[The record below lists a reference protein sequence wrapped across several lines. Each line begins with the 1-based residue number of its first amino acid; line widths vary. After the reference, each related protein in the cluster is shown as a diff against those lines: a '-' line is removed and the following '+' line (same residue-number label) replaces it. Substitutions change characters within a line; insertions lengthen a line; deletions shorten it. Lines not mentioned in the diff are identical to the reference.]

1 MPTKRLIASNLTVGD
16 NNAHYRQ
23 PSLSIFILIEKMTM
37 KSKLLFALLFI
48 SSGVL
53 AQSSSLSFKRTLA
66 WQPKPAKMT
75 APGGE
80 QLSVWHFDGCSHSDV
95 APTLPI
101 FNERF
106 QLPTNAI
113 LSTTLEDAVW
123 ESITLEG
130 RDLAAIQS
138 EPVIETYMD
147 QERALFFGRVNILPF
162 RTLAPGKYE
171 RLRSFT
177 LTIQYYQ
184 TPSQPVS
191 VNERTVFNS
200 LLSDG
205 DIYKFGVN
213 QTAVYKLTY
222 DYLKNKLGI
231 TNLDNIDPKNIQLL
245 GNGGFMLS
253 ERNSDPRPE
262 DLLENSIFISGE
274 SDGKFDPT
282 DYILFYATGP
292 SPIQIAGGDINP
304 NLSIKNHLY
313 DRYAYYFLKIGSEKG
328 KRIAEQPSVQASTIS
343 NEFDDVIRLEDERY
357 NLLNWSSVHQGS
369 GKRWY
374 GDLFEQV
381 RKREYKMTFPNVIPQ
396 PSTVRMEFAGRCDN
410 TNSTVRLT
418 IDGSNF
424 SSNIF
429 GTDNDNN
436 NANIATNVSLG
447 GTFIPDNDE
456 VNITVDYLPTPKI
469 SQGWLD
475 YIEVDVRRRLIMTD
489 QMISFRDLN
498 ARLNSTTQFNLQVT
512 TANGLSI
519 WDISQYYLP
528 ISQSYEVKDGY
539 VAFGATTDNQI
550 KTFIAFYNNASFP
563 LPEETKGKIANQNLH
578 GLEGVEL
585 LIIYSP
591 EFEGSVQQLA
601 QHRRIFSGLNVET
614 ILVDQVFNEFSSGS
628 KDPVAFRDFS
638 KLLFEKSPDKFK
650 YLLLFGD
657 GSYDPKNNR
666 KDSEHKDFVLV
677 WETDNSLSPIEA
689 HPSDDF
695 FGLLSPNEGNIQGVI
710 RGALEVAVGR
720 IPCNSAAEAQIV
732 VDKIIAYDKNP
743 ETLGDWHNRLVYVA
757 DDQESNHIDQAEV
770 LSAKSLQTEDW
781 FNAEKVYFDAYP
793 RVASSSEKRIP
804 DAKAAINA
812 AMFKGALA
820 VNYIGHG
827 GPKGWAQERVV
838 DIADIQGW
846 ENKDKQTL
854 FITATCSFGGF
865 DDHSFVT
872 GGELC
877 LLQPNGG
884 GMGLFTTVRPVYIGA
899 NDALTNAAQQFLF
912 KHENY
917 GYRTIGEILR
927 DGKNTLSSGNQDNA
941 RRFLLFGDPAQ
952 KLALPEYRVQTDSI
966 NGRPILLGSPDT
978 LKALQ
983 RAAIS
988 GSVTDTLGN
997 VLTSFNGRVFVTIF
1011 DKAQELRTLG
1021 LNGSQV
1027 RTFAVQRNILFRG
1040 SATVTNG
1047 RFRVNFT
1054 MPKDINYAFGYG
1066 KISYYAENGTPL
1078 DAAGGDNN
1086 LLVIGGTSTEV
1097 KDEQPPVVQVFLNTD
1112 AFVSGGI
1119 TDDDPKI
1126 LVKCSDDNG
1135 MNVSGVS
1142 LGHDLVAVLD
1152 DNVTASIVL
1161 NEFYE
1166 SKQDNPREGKALYP
1180 LRNLTPGKHSI
1191 RVKGWDIANNSGEG
1205 YTEFIV
1211 AEDGTSALQHVLNYP
1226 NPFTTST
1233 NFQFEHN
1240 LAGQLMDVQISI
1252 FSVSGKLVKTINQSL
1267 LPDGY
1272 RVTDIFWDGKDD
1284 FGDQL
1289 ARGVYIYRIK
1299 VRGTDLSGQ
1308 QVSTESNFEKLVI
1321 LK

>member
-1 MPTKRLIASNLTVGD
+1 MIMN
-16 NNAHYRQ
+16 
-23 PSLSIFILIEKMTM
+23 
-37 KSKLLFALLFI
+37 SKLLFALLLV
-48 SSGVL
+48 SSGLL
-53 AQSSSLSFKRTLA
+53 AQSSTLSYNRVLQ
-66 WQPKPAKMT
+66 WQPETAKMT

-80 QLSVWHFDGCSHSDV
+80 LLSVWKFENCSYADF

-101 FNERF
+101 YNERF
-106 QLPTNAI
+106 QLPSNGSLTA
-113 LSTTLEDAVW
+113 LLE
-123 ESITLEG
+123 ESIWEPVALEG
-130 RDLAAIQS
+130 KDKSAIQAN
-138 EPVIETYMD
+138 PIIETYVD
-147 QERALFFGRVNILPF
+147 QERTQFFGRVTILPF
-162 RTLAPGKYE
+162 RTTANGKYE

-177 LTIQYYQ
+177 LKIQVNQ
-184 TPSQPVS
+184 TPNSPTQVS
-191 VNERTVFNS
+191 DRTVFNS
-200 LLSDG
+200 LLSTG
-205 DIYKFGVN
+205 DVYKFGVN
-213 QTAVYKLTY
+213 QTAVYKLSY
-222 DYLKNKLGI
+222 DYLKNKLGVSNI
-231 TNLDNIDPKNIQLL
+231 DNIDPRNIQLL

-253 ERNSDPRPE
+253 EKNSDPRPD
-262 DLLENSIFISGE
+262 DLLENAIFISGE
-274 SDGKFDPT
+274 SDGKFDPS

-292 SPIQIAGGDINP
+292 SPIQITGGELNP
-304 NLSIKNHLY
+304 SLTIKNHLY
-313 DRYAYYFLKIGSEKG
+313 DRFAFYFLKIGSEKG
-328 KRIAEQPSVQASTIS
+328 KRIADQASVQSSTIS
-343 NEFDDVIRLEDERY
+343 SEFDDVIRVEDERY

-381 RKREYKMTFPNVIPQ
+381 RKREYKMNFPNIVLQ

-410 TNSTVRLT
+410 TNSTVQLN
-418 IDGSNF
+418 IDGSSF
-424 SSNIF
+424 GSTIF

-436 NANIATNVSLG
+436 NANIATNVGLG
-447 GTFIPDNDE
+447 GSFIPNNDE
-456 VNITVDYLPTPKI
+456 INITIDYLPTPKI

-475 YIEVDVRRRLIMTD
+475 YIEVDVRRKLIMTN
-489 QMISFRDLN
+489 QMMSFRDLN
-498 ARLNSTTQFNLQVT
+498 ARLNATTQFNLQIT
-512 TANGLSI
+512 TTNGLSI
-519 WDISQYYLP
+519 WDVSTFNLP
-528 ISQSYEVKDGY
+528 SKQQFEAQNGFIR
-539 VAFGATTDNQI
+539 FGANTNNQI
-550 KTFIAFYNNASFP
+550 KTFIAFYDNASFP
-563 LPEETKGKIANQNLH
+563 SPEETVGKLSNQNLH
-578 GLEGVEL
+578 ALEDVEL
-585 LIIYSP
+585 LILYAKA
-591 EFEGSVQQLA
+591 FEGPAQQLA
-601 QHRRIFSGLNVET
+601 QHRRDFSGLNVQT
-614 ILVDQVFNEFSSGS
+614 ILIDQVFNEFSSGA
-628 KDPVAFRDFS
+628 KDPVAIRDFS
-638 KLLFEKSPDKFK
+638 KLLFEKNPEKFK

-666 KDSEHKDFVLV
+666 KDAEHKDFILV

-710 RGALEVAVGR
+710 RGALEIAVGR
-720 IPCNSAAEAQIV
+720 IPCNTLSEAQIV

-743 ETLGDWHNRLVYVA
+743 VTLGDWHNRLVYVA

-812 AMFKGALA
+812 AMFKGALT

-899 NDALTNAAQQFLF
+899 NDALTNSVQQFLF

-952 KLALPEYRVQTDSI
+952 KLALPEFRVQTDSI
-966 NGRPILLGSPDT
+966 NGQAVQLGLPDT

-983 RAAIS
+983 RASLS
-988 GSVTDTLGN
+988 GSVTDTSGN
-997 VLTSFNGRVFVTIF
+997 ILTSFNGRVFVTLY
-1011 DKAQELRTLG
+1011 DKAQLLRTLG
-1021 LNGSQV
+1021 LNGSPV
-1027 RTFAVQRNILFRG
+1027 RNFSVQRNVLFRG
-1040 SATVTNG
+1040 SASVNNG
-1047 RFRVNFT
+1047 RFKVNFT

-1066 KISYYAENGTPL
+1066 KISYYAENGTPF

-1086 LLVIGGTSTEV
+1086 LLIIGGTSTDV

-1126 LVKCSDDNG
+1126 LVKCVDDNG

-1142 LGHDLVAVLD
+1142 LGHDLVAVID
-1152 DNVTASIVL
+1152 ENVTASIVL

-1180 LRNLTPGKHSI
+1180 LRNLAPGKHTI

-1205 YTEFIV
+1205 YTEFVV
-1211 AEDGTSALQHVLNYP
+1211 AEDGNAALKHVLNYP
-1226 NPFTTST
+1226 NPFTTTT

-1240 LAGQLMDVQISI
+1240 LAGQLMDIQVSI
-1252 FSVSGKLVKTINQSL
+1252 FSVSGKLVKIINQSL
-1267 LPDGY
+1267 LPEGY
-1272 RVTDIFWDGKDD
+1272 RVTDITWDGKDE

-1289 ARGVYIYRIK
+1289 ARGVYIYKVK
-1299 VRGTDLSGQ
+1299 VRGTSLSGQ
-1308 QVSTESNFEKLVI
+1308 QVSSESNFEKLVI